1 MNEAT
6 AKQTEQQLKANE
18 KAVKKASEKFEE
30 E

>member
-6 AKQTEQQLKANE
+6 VKQTEQKIKANE
-18 KAVKKASEKFEE
+18 KAVKKAAEKFEE